1 MQPKKV
7 KDCLQLKIGSVQNV
21 ETSIG
26 QEGRHVMYVMHQKL
40 ETLRKELVSEV
51 VLMKEE
57 KLSTILMTRTMM
69 NMTILVERRRNFV
82 KVNHLANKRNK

>member
-40 ETLRKELVSEV
+40 ETWRKELVLEV

-57 KLSTILMTRTMM
+57 RLNTILMTRTMM
-69 NMTILVERRRNFV
+69 NMMILVGKRRNFA
-82 KVNHLANKRNK
+82 KQNK